1 MTTSRKKSSG
11 SSTGTDALLAE
22 IFRSPEYL
30 AALKDRL
37 IRGEAKAQEIAVA
50 RSLGLLIPRQDED
63 TEARENLRRV
73 PLATRRLMSDI
84 DRMALSAESTRLV
97 IIRDPSGVVG
107 VGIGPR
113 VPDAVPAPVPAPEP
127 TDESLLP

>member
-1 MTTSRKKSSG
+1 MTTSRKKNSG
-11 SSTGTDALLAE
+11 PSTGTDALLAD

-73 PLATRRLMSDI
+73 PLATRRL
-84 DRMALSAESTRLV
+84 AW
-97 IIRDPSGVVG
+97 P
-107 VGIGPR
+107 
-113 VPDAVPAPVPAPEP
+113 
-127 TDESLLP
+127 